1 MRILP
6 RSIAG
11 FLNSILI
18 EKYREKN
25 SQILTSTDKI
35 SLQANSIRVYFIDR
49 NSDLKVQTAIDFL
62 ILVILVQELPNA
74 DLRNARG
81 NVCNPV

>member
-1 MRILP
+1 M
-6 RSIAG
+6 
-11 FLNSILI
+11 
-18 EKYREKN
+18 
-25 SQILTSTDKI
+25 
-35 SLQANSIRVYFIDR
+35 YFIDR

-81 NVCNPV
+81 NVCNPVWVQCNNRGWIKSEDKKLDWEVVELQIKFSQV